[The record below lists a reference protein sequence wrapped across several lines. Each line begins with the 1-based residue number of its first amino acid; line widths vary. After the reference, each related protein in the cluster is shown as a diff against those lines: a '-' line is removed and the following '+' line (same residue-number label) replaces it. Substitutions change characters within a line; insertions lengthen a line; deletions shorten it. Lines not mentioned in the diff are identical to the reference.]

1 MTGRN
6 EDLEVHTIV
15 LKRDKFTDEIFG
27 AIRELAPE
35 PIISVPIDIE
45 SMYLDRLTT
54 AFPSVDIHNGGPSD
68 LYKD

>member
-15 LKRDKFTDEIFG
+15 LKSDKFTDEMFG

-35 PIISVPIDIE
+35 LIISVPIDHE

-54 AFPSVDIHNGGPSD
+54 AFPSVGIHNGGPSD
-68 LYKD
+68 LHRD